1 MTYLFVFCRFFI
13 NCKEYYLFTALIV
26 TSLPNIASKTSL
38 YLETDW
44 DTLFD
49 RKKIYKLTTMYK
61 IHNNCVQNIYLKLFQ
76 IQEVMIL
83 HIELE
88 IDSESSEYKDV
99 SFFNLPLL
107 QLIMHTAV
115 TKNILKNLK
124 IIFYQ
129 LILRYF
135 FGPTLTSN

>member
-49 RKKIYKLTTMYK
+49 RKKYTNLQQCIRFTITVSK
-61 IHNNCVQNIYLKLFQ
+61 NVYLRLFQ
-76 IQEVMIL
+76 IQEMMIL

-115 TKNILKNLK
+115 TKNI
-124 IIFYQ
+124 
-129 LILRYF
+129 
-135 FGPTLTSN
+135 

>member
-49 RKKIYKLTTMYK
+49 RKKIYKLTTLYK
-61 IHNNCVQNIYLKLFQ
+61 IHNNCVQKYLSQ
-76 IQEVMIL
+76 IVPNTRGD
-83 HIELE
+83 
-88 IDSESSEYKDV
+88 DSTYR
-99 SFFNLPLL
+99 
-107 QLIMHTAV
+107 
-115 TKNILKNLK
+115 TKN
-124 IIFYQ
+124 
-129 LILRYF
+129 
-135 FGPTLTSN
+135 

>member
-1 MTYLFVFCRFFI
+1 
-13 NCKEYYLFTALIV
+13 
-26 TSLPNIASKTSL
+26 
-38 YLETDW
+38 
-44 DTLFD
+44 
-49 RKKIYKLTTMYK
+49 
-61 IHNNCVQNIYLKLFQ
+61 
-76 IQEVMIL
+76 MIL

-99 SFFNLPLL
+99 SFFNLSLL

-115 TKNILKNLK
+115 TRTFKKFE

-135 FGPTLTSN
+135 FGPTLISN